1 MEKIGVG
8 IITCNR
14 PDFFRVCYNSLPL
27 KGVDEIVV
35 VNDGDDLP
43 FDLHR
48 GVLIKNEIN
57 LGVGKSKNKALRHLL
72 DKGCTHIFL
81 VEDDAFIKRND
92 VFERYITA
100 SRVTGIQHFNFGP
113 GSPFNRRQS
122 TPNFDLYNRH
132 LLDAASEPNPKL
144 VIEYPQDVKI
154 SLYEHVAG
162 VFSFFT
168 REILNVVG
176 LHDDQF
182 VNAWEHVEHTYRII
196 LAGGHPP
203 FWWFADIADS
213 TTYIETQKDAITTS
227 PISGKTETW
236 LRNVSEGRELY
247 QKKHGHYPNTT
258 PSSSEDVVISS
269 LKSIKKR
276 WKI

>member
-14 PDFFRVCYNSLPL
+14 PDFFRGCFNSLPEC
-27 KGVDEIVV
+27 GVDEIVV

-48 GVLIKNEIN
+48 GVLIKNESN
-57 LGVGKSKNKALRHLL
+57 LGVGKSKNKALQYLL
-72 DKGCTHIFL
+72 DKGCTHIFI
-81 VEDDAFIKRND
+81 VEDDALIKRDD

-132 LLDAASEPNPKL
+132 LLDTASEPNPKL
-144 VIEYPQDVKI
+144 VIEYPQDVNI
-154 SLYEHVAG
+154 CLYEHVAG

-168 REILNVVG
+168 REILTVVG
-176 LHDDQF
+176 IHDDQF

-203 FWWFADIADS
+203 FWWFADIEDS
-213 TTYIETQKDAITTS
+213 IKYIGTQKDAIATS
-227 PISGKTETW
+227 RMSGKTETW
-236 LRNVSEGRELY
+236 LKNVNSGR
-247 QKKHGHYPNTT
+247 
-258 PSSSEDVVISS
+258 
-269 LKSIKKR
+269 
-276 WKI
+276 